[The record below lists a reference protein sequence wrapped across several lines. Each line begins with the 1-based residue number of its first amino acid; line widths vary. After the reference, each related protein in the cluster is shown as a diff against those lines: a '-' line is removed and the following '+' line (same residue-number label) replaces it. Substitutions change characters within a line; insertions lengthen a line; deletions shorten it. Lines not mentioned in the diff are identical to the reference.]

1 MNVKK
6 IVIVTPAKAGTLH
19 GNRTTAL
26 RWAQHLTALG
36 HQVELVT
43 QWRHGDQD
51 LMIALH
57 AARSHDSIHAWKSC
71 APQKPLVL
79 MMTGTDIYR
88 DLPAGNPQALAS
100 LQLAD
105 YLVVLQTEALKMIPH
120 ALQGRTRVI
129 FQSIQS
135 GRKLFRHNSCFLVTV
150 IGHLRAEKDPFR
162 INQALQ
168 YLPASSRI
176 QVRHLG
182 MAMDDVFARQAEK
195 NHIQD
200 SRYRWIGQRSHP
212 NTMRWLASSHL
223 MVISSLMEG
232 GAHVVSEAIALGI
245 AVIASDIDG
254 NRGLLGE
261 DYPGLYRVGDGQA
274 LAALLHRAETEP
286 AYLDLLESAIQT
298 RQALIMPAR
307 ERASIASLLDELDT
321 PDSGSGHP
329 RA

>member
-1 MNVKK
+1 MVSVNVKK

-26 RWAQHLTALG
+26 RWAAHLSARG

-43 QWRHGDQD
+43 EWRQGEQD

-71 APQKPLVL
+71 ARQKPLVL
-79 MMTGTDIYR
+79 VMTGTDLYR

-100 LQLAD
+100 LQYAD
-105 YLVVLQTEALKMIPH
+105 SIVVLQTEALKMIP
-120 ALQGRTRVI
+120 AELQGRTRVI
-129 FQSIQS
+129 FQSIEP
-135 GRKLFRHNSCFLVTV
+135 GRKLFRHNQYFLVTV

-162 INQALQ
+162 IIQALQ

-176 QVRHLG
+176 RVMHLG
-182 MAMDDVFARQAEK
+182 MAMDNDFARQADAFTA
-195 NHIQD
+195 QD
-200 SRYRWIGQRSHP
+200 ARYRWIGQRSHR
-212 NTMRWLASSHL
+212 NTMRWLACSHV

-254 NRGLLGE
+254 NRGLLGQ
-261 DYPGLYRVGDGQA
+261 DYPGLYPVGDGQA

-286 AYLDLLESAIQT
+286 TYVEMLESAVQN
-298 RQALIMPAR
+298 RQPLITPAR
-307 ERASIASLLDELDT
+307 ERESISSLLNELDLRSVQT
-321 PDSGSGHP
+321 